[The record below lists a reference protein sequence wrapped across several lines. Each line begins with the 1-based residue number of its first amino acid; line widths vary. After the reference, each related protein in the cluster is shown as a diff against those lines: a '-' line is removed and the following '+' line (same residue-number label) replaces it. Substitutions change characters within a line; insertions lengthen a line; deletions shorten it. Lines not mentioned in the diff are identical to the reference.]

1 MTKYKTVPKLIDLSG
16 AKWVTAPRLKSIYIP
31 SKRWGGITTE
41 SPLQKYAKEIRLSE
55 VRASEQTEQRE
66 MKRMTNWER
75 QSINETAKSLLIRL
89 TTYEEFPWATGDADG
104 QRLLVVSDGT

>member
-41 SPLQKYAKEIRLSE
+41 SPLQKYAKEIRLSN
-55 VRASEQTEQRE
+55 VRAYSPTVSALPNKILSADYESNQTDKE
-66 MKRMTNWER
+66 
-75 QSINETAKSLLIRL
+75 
-89 TTYEEFPWATGDADG
+89 
-104 QRLLVVSDGT
+104 